1 MGADDRAVPRRHR
14 SPVVSR
20 LVVAGSAVALL
31 AAGAAGPA
39 SAGAAGDV
47 GGAAEA
53 PGAIRADGVAG
64 AAGATAVVL
73 PVDGPVTR
81 LFVRPA
87 ERWSRGHRGV
97 DLAAEPGTPVR
108 SPVTGTV
115 EFAGPVAGRT
125 VLTVVRGDGL
135 RCSLEPL
142 ADVVE
147 AGTPVAA
154 GDVVGVVAGQG
165 RVGAGG
171 EAGAG
176 GAGATGHCG
185 RTSCVHWGARR
196 DGDYIDPL
204 GLLEPVTTVLLPWS

>member
-1 MGADDRAVPRRHR
+1 M
-14 SPVVSR
+14 
-20 LVVAGSAVALL
+20 GSAVALL

-39 SAGAAGDV
+39 SAGAASAGAASAGAAGDAGGAADAPGAVLADGV
-47 GGAAEA
+47 GGAA
-53 PGAIRADGVAG
+53 GAGSS
-64 AAGATAVVL
+64 AVVL

-97 DLAAEPGTPVR
+97 DLAAGPGTPVR
-108 SPVTGTV
+108 SPVAGTV
-115 EFAGPVAGRT
+115 EFAGPVAGRI

-165 RVGAGG
+165 HVGASG
-171 EAGAG
+171 ETGAS

-204 GLLEPVTTVLLPWS
+204 GLLEPVTTVLLPWP

>member
-1 MGADDRAVPRRHR
+1 MRRPGADDRAMPPRRR
-14 SPVVSR
+14 SRALRR
-20 LVVAGSAVALL
+20 LAVMGSAVTLL
-31 AAGAAGPA
+31 AAGTTGPA
-39 SAGAAGDV
+39 SAGAAGPSATSAAVVAAAADV
-47 GGAAEA
+47 GAA
-53 PGAIRADGVAG
+53 DDAG
-64 AAGATAVVL
+64 AMTLAPPVVL

-81 LFVRPA
+81 LFVRPP

-142 ADVVE
+142 ADPVE
-147 AGTPVAA
+147 VGTPVAA
-154 GDVVGVVAGQG
+154 GDVVGVVA
-165 RVGAGG
+165 RPSG
-171 EAGAG
+171 E
-176 GAGATGHCG
+176 TGHCG
-185 RTSCVHWGARR
+185 RTSCVHWGARM

-204 GLLEPVTTVLLPWS
+204 GLLEPVTTVLLPWP